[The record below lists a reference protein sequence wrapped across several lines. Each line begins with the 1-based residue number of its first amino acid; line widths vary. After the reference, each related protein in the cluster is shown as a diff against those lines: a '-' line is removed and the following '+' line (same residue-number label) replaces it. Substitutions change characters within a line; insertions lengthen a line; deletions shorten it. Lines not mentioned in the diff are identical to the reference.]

1 MTLIASIILEL
12 VVPVVGTIFSNL
24 VYVAPYRDLQKAVQR
39 GTLGDLNPTPWAF
52 MYGNGFGWSV
62 YAILVQDLWIFF
74 ASAPGAL
81 LSVWL
86 NIGAVKLQ
94 YQMST
99 TSSSSFGLDYSTEHE
114 EEDEIHDMEIC
125 QPTEQDDGAFEIVL
139 LEKDAQSEL
148 KKGDPSPC
156 VSHETLIMTNV
167 FIWIC
172 AVGLVSFSSIDLSFS
187 TRRMIVGILVNINQV
202 FFYAAPLSTIATV
215 VKSRN
220 SASIHLWTMLANTA
234 NGAFWTTYSL
244 TIDDPYIYVPCG
256 IATAFSLI
264 QILFYLLFPRIPTE
278 IPQ

>member
-86 NIGAVKLQ
+86 NIRAVKLQ
-94 YQMST
+94 YQTLQEEITIIFVDEREEMST
-99 TSSSSFGLDYSTEHE
+99 TSSSSFGLDCSTEHE
-114 EEDEIHDMEIC
+114 EEYDMETC
-125 QPTEQDDGAFEIVL
+125 QPTEQDDGACEIVL

-156 VSHETLIMTNV
+156 VSH
-167 FIWIC
+167 
-172 AVGLVSFSSIDLSFS
+172 
-187 TRRMIVGILVNINQV
+187 
-202 FFYAAPLSTIATV
+202 
-215 VKSRN
+215 
-220 SASIHLWTMLANTA
+220 
-234 NGAFWTTYSL
+234 
-244 TIDDPYIYVPCG
+244 
-256 IATAFSLI
+256 
-264 QILFYLLFPRIPTE
+264 
-278 IPQ
+278 